1 MLRPL
6 ISIIIP
12 VYNGANYLRE
22 AIESALAQTYN
33 NIEIIVINDGSID
46 ETESI
51 ALSFGTTIR
60 YFKKNNGGVASALNL
75 GISEMRG
82 EYFSWL
88 SHDDLYKPEKI
99 EKQIAELIK
108 GNHKMVVWSDYDVIN
123 SEGKVIDSFT
133 LYDENKK
140 SDAFVLFS
148 TFVHGC
154 SLLIPVS
161 LFKEIGLFNENLLTT
176 QDYEMWIRALKAHYH
191 FMHMNKALISS
202 RRHSEQGQVT
212 MRDLNRIETHK
223 LFQWAIDY
231 LGDDLQLSAEELD
244 LVLGKRNMIIDSH
257 KIIQL

>member
-1 MLRPL
+1 MNSPL
-6 ISIIIP
+6 VSIVIP

-99 EKQIAELIK
+99 EKQITFLF
-108 GNHKMVVWSDYDVIN
+108 SQ
-123 SEGKVIDSFT
+123 
-133 LYDENKK
+133 ENKRSLIFSGFDTIDK
-140 SDAFVLFS
+140 NS
-148 TFVHGC
+148 TFIKTHTINEYQQYNKFEMILYTRVHGC
-154 SLLIPVS
+154 TLLIPKIAFDEAGYFDEALETVQDNHMWLRIAKS
-161 LFKEIGLFNENLLTT
+161 GYEFIYLNEALIFNRIHNEQGSVTLKEIQISEVSQFYAWASHYVKDEIKHNE
-176 QDYEMWIRALKAHYH
+176 RLKR
-191 FMHMNKALISS
+191 FV
-202 RRHSEQGQVT
+202 SEQ
-212 MRDLNRIETHK
+212 
-223 LFQWAIDY
+223 F
-231 LGDDLQLSAEELD
+231 
-244 LVLGKRNMIIDSH
+244 
-257 KIIQL
+257 